1 MALVVFT
8 GGARS
13 GKSALA
19 QELARVPAL
28 DGAHVVMAVFA
39 DVGED
44 EEMAGRVERHR
55 QDRPAGVSVI
65 EAVDSHSWLNAV
77 AESDLLVVDCLGTLV
92 TLVLNEVLQ
101 ESVPKSDVSVAENLD
116 VPQAAEGQWATLPP
130 DLHDEVEARVDT
142 LVKSILARPGD
153 TIVVTNQV
161 GDGVVPAFAS
171 GRLFRDILGRANR
184 RLVAGADAAYLVVC
198 GRALDIKAL
207 PKTVR
212 WPED

>member
-1 MALVVFT
+1 MALVILT

-19 QELARVPAL
+19 QELARVRTL
-28 DGAHVVMAVFA
+28 DGAQVVVAVFA
-39 DVGED
+39 VVGED
-44 EEMAGRVERHR
+44 EEIASRVERHR
-55 QDRPAGVSVI
+55 KDRPADISVI

-77 AESDLLVVDCLGTLV
+77 AESDLLIVDCMGTLV

-101 ESVPKSDVSVAENLD
+101 KNSPETDVSAAENLD

-130 DLHDEVEARVDT
+130 DLRDRVEVRVDT
-142 LVKSILARPGD
+142 LVHSILARPGD

-171 GRLFRDILGRANR
+171 GRLFRDVLGRANR

-198 GRALDIKAL
+198 GRALDITTL

>member
-19 QELARVPAL
+19 QGLARVRAL
-28 DGAHVVMAVFA
+28 DGVHVVVAVFA

-44 EEMAGRVERHR
+44 EEMASRVERHR
-55 QDRPAGVSVI
+55 QDRSADISVI
-65 EAVDSHSWLNAV
+65 EAVDSDSWLNAV

-101 ESVPKSDVSVAENLD
+101 EHRAATKTSPAENPD
-116 VPQAAEGQWATLPP
+116 VAQAPEEEWAILSP
-130 DLHDEVEARVDT
+130 DLHDHVEARVDT
-142 LVKSILARPGD
+142 LVNSILARPGD
-153 TIVVTNQV
+153 TIVVTNEV

-171 GRLFRDILGRANR
+171 GRLFRDVLGRANR

-198 GRALDIKAL
+198 GRALDITTL